1 MCTVSWLPGPG
12 GYLLCFTRDESRTRQ
27 PGEPPTRREVAGLE
41 ILAPTDA
48 DAGGSWI
55 GVNAGGAA
63 LGLANRYGP
72 KTPPPKDP
80 ISRGLLVLE
89 LLERSTLDEIEA
101 HLKRVDLARFRPF
114 TLIGTEPDAPARLW
128 SWSGTEAGSSLISS
142 PGLLITS
149 SAVDQEGAEAA
160 RRALFLDAAR
170 DPGLSREV
178 LIDLH
183 RSHRPERGGHSV
195 CMHRTDASTVSLTT
209 IEVTTDRIAIAYSA
223 GPPCITPLGPP
234 LTALRRSV
242 RDRG

>member
-1 MCTVSWLPGPG
+1 MSWLPGPG
-12 GYLLCFTRDESRTRQ
+12 GYLLCFNRDESRTRG
-27 PGEPPTRREVAGLE
+27 PGLPPSWREVRGLE
-41 ILAPTDA
+41 ILAPTDS

-55 GVNAGGAA
+55 GVNAAGVA

-72 KTPPPKDP
+72 KTPAPINP
-80 ISRGLLVLE
+80 ISRGLLVLQ
-89 LLERSTLDEIEA
+89 LLELATLGEVDAELGRAE
-101 HLKRVDLARFRPF
+101 LKRYRPF
-114 TLIGTEPDAPARLW
+114 TLIAAEPGAPAGLW
-128 SWSGTEAGSSLISS
+128 SWSGTESTMSRIAE

-170 DPGLSREV
+170 DPGLSKEI

-183 RSHRPERGGHSV
+183 RSHRPERGGHSI
-195 CMHRTDASTVSLTT
+195 CMHRTDACTVSLTT
-209 IEVTTDRIAIAYSA
+209 IEVTTDLVTIAHAPGS
-223 GPPCITPLGPP
+223 PCITPLGPP